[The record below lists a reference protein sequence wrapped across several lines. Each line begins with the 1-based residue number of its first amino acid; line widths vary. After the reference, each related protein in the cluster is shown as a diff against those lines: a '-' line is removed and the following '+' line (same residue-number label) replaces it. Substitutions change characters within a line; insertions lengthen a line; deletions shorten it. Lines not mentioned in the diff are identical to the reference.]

1 MDVFGVC
8 VCAIPFEMVC
18 LLCVGSVMY
27 WSVWVFDCFQG
38 VEGWGWGF
46 LWVVGFQEGVKDYI
60 GKYGVVVIGM
70 VVGYIFG
77 MDVKPFDHV

>member
-1 MDVFGVC
+1 
-8 VCAIPFEMVC
+8 
-18 LLCVGSVMY
+18 
-27 WSVWVFDCFQG
+27 
-38 VEGWGWGF
+38 
-46 LWVVGFQEGVKDYI
+46 VGFQEGVKDYI

>member
-1 MDVFGVC
+1 
-8 VCAIPFEMVC
+8 
-18 LLCVGSVMY
+18 
-27 WSVWVFDCFQG
+27 

-60 GKYGVVVIGM
+60 GKYGVVVIEM
-70 VVGYIFG
+70 AVGYVLG